1 VRQAQRRRFASTD
14 ASPLRVV
21 IMSATLDPKPFQR
34 YFHKAPFHKAPHVHV
49 GGRAF
54 PVSDVWFPDS
64 PAHKNYGTFWQ
75 LDCLLRAV

>member
-1 VRQAQRRRFASTD
+1 
-14 ASPLRVV
+14 
-21 IMSATLDPKPFQR
+21 MSATLDPKPFQR
-34 YFHKAPFHKAPHVHV
+34 YFHKAPHVHV

-75 LDCLLRAV
+75 WDCLLCAV